1 MDTLTIEISDP
12 KVRALIDN
20 LISLDLVKVVPTLA
34 SWRDRWQTLSAT
46 LPDTD
51 SLSEKDILAEI
62 QAVREARVK
71 QP

>member
-1 MDTLTIEISDP
+1 MDTLTIEISNP

-20 LISLDLVKVVPTLA
+20 LISLDLVKVVPTPA

-46 LPDTD
+46 LPNTV
-51 SLSEKDILAEI
+51 SLSEEDILAEI
-62 QAVREARVK
+62 QTVREARAE